1 MHALALFLRAGD
13 VAMSCVSKPPLA
25 LHRKRLAG
33 VLIAVALCALT
44 GACSDDDDKTP
55 EPATT
60 SAASGPAANGN
71 GADTSTAVL
80 SANPASVAP
89 APAALTIQSP
99 ALPASSTDPALSAA
113 ASAPLAPPVIHTV
126 D

>member
-1 MHALALFLRAGD
+1 
-13 VAMSCVSKPPLA
+13 MSCVSKPTVA
-25 LHRKRLAG
+25 LHCKRLAG

-44 GACSDDDDKTP
+44 GACSDDDKMPD
-55 EPATT
+55 PATT
-60 SAASGPAANGN
+60 SAASGAAANDT
-71 GADTSTAVL
+71 GADNSTAVL

>member
-1 MHALALFLRAGD
+1 
-13 VAMSCVSKPPLA
+13 MSCVSKPTVA
-25 LHRKRLAG
+25 FHRKRLVG
-33 VLIAVALCALT
+33 VLIAAALCALT
-44 GACSDDDDKTP
+44 GACSDDDKTP
-55 EPATT
+55 DPATT
-60 SAASGPAANGN
+60 SAAASDPGANDN
-71 GADTSTAVL
+71 SADTSTAVL

>member
-1 MHALALFLRAGD
+1 
-13 VAMSCVSKPPLA
+13 MSCVSKPTVA

-33 VLIAVALCALT
+33 VLIAAALCALT
-44 GACSDDDDKTP
+44 GACSNDDDKTP
-55 EPATT
+55 DPAST
-60 SAASGPAANGN
+60 SAADGASSPAANDN
-71 GADTSTAVL
+71 GADNSADNSTAVL

>member
-1 MHALALFLRAGD
+1 
-13 VAMSCVSKPPLA
+13 MSCVSKPTIA
-25 LHRKRLAG
+25 LHRKRLVG

-55 EPATT
+55 DPATT
-60 SAASGPAANGN
+60 SAAASDPAANDN
-71 GADTSTAVL
+71 GADNSTAVL

>member
-1 MHALALFLRAGD
+1 
-13 VAMSCVSKPPLA
+13 MSCVSKPTVA

-33 VLIAVALCALT
+33 VLIAAALCALT
-44 GACSDDDDKTP
+44 AACSDDDDKTP
-55 EPATT
+55 DPATT
-60 SAASGPAANGN
+60 SADASGPAANDN
-71 GADTSTAVL
+71 GADNSTAVL

>member
-1 MHALALFLRAGD
+1 
-13 VAMSCVSKPPLA
+13 MSCVSKPTVA

-44 GACSDDDDKTP
+44 GACSDDEDKTP
-55 EPATT
+55 DPAST
-60 SAASGPAANGN
+60 SAAGASGPAANDN
-71 GADTSTAVL
+71 GADNSTAVL

>member
-1 MHALALFLRAGD
+1 
-13 VAMSCVSKPPLA
+13 MSCVSKPTAA

-55 EPATT
+55 DQATT
-60 SAASGPAANGN
+60 SAADGASGPAANDN
-71 GADTSTAVL
+71 GADNSTAVL